1 MFLRLFIALV
11 LAAAPL
17 RAEVD
22 PYWEIISGGTQAQS
36 QTVQGSGGNAALA
49 NTQAAYDMA
58 RGWNAQTGRPLTFQD
73 IQALNATMR
82 AGTGNPTLGGAPGQL
97 RNWQVVAP
105 TSGGAERNVFPS
117 SRAMPAEAAKLD
129 AYLREVTS
137 RPLTRSQAI
146 TAAADVHS
154 FIVQNHMFGDANGR
168 TARMAADTILMRN
181 GLPPA
186 DYKALTPLEYNTP
199 LSGTA
204 AENKLPFRQSMEKA
218 VAAAE
223 QRVGTSPRVI
233 SVARPGQP
241 TELLGVKSG
250 GAPQPLPELTPRNLR
265 ARSFS
270 PLVGGLTAAGLHVGG
285 RMVGDAFHGEFKPGE
300 ALKSLASWEF
310 LGGMGGFILG
320 ERIMANA
327 IGSMIPI
334 PGVGKLVAKPL
345 VAAALRG
352 SAGAAG
358 ATLAG
363 QAAKGE
369 KIDWTDLAG
378 SSVASGVGMAIG
390 QTLIPIPVVGA
401 VVGGVV
407 GGLIWDVGYGFI
419 KKKEDPRPGLPPMR
433 TGPAGLAVPRGG
445 G

>member
-1 MFLRLFIALV
+1 MFLRLLIACFLV
-11 LAAAPL
+11 AAPL

-22 PYWEIISGGTQAQS
+22 PYWEIIRAGTQAQS
-36 QTVQGSGGNAALA
+36 QTVQGSAGDLALQ
-49 NTQAAYDMA
+49 NTRTAYDLQ
-58 RGWNAQTGRPLTFQD
+58 RSWNGRPLTFQD
-73 IQALNATMR
+73 IQSLNGTLR

-105 TSGGAERNVFPS
+105 TNGGTERNVFPS
-117 SRAMPAEAAKLD
+117 SRAMPGEAAKLD
-129 AYLREVTS
+129 AYLKEVTS
-137 RPLTRSQAI
+137 RPLTRAQAI

-154 FIVQNHMFGDANGR
+154 FIAQNHMFGDANGR

-199 LSGTA
+199 LNGTA
-204 AENKLPFRQSMEKA
+204 AENKLPFRDSMEKA

-223 QRVGTSPRVI
+223 KRVPSTNIP
-233 SVARPGQP
+233 VARPGQAM
-241 TELLGVKSG
+241 EMLGVKTE
-250 GAPQPLPELTPRNLR
+250 GAPKPLPELTPRNLR

-270 PLVGGLTAAGLHVGG
+270 PAVGGLTAAGLHVGG
-285 RMVGDAFHGEFKPGE
+285 HMVNDALQGEFKPGE

-334 PGVGKLVAKPL
+334 PGVGKLLVKPL
-345 VAAALRG
+345 VASALRG

-378 SSVASGVGMAIG
+378 SSVASGVGMAVG
-390 QTLIPIPVVGA
+390 QALIPIPIVGA

-407 GGLIWDVGYGFI
+407 GGLIWDVGYGFV
-419 KKKEDPRPGLPPMR
+419 KKKQDPRPGLPPMR
-433 TGPAGLAVPRGG
+433 TGPAGLAVPKGG